1 MDMQEALRKR
11 LAEAGPVAALVA
23 TRISWIIRSQGG
35 ALPAITLQTISGGN
49 ETDYTANQQTQTSR
63 VQIDVWGKTYASVRA
78 LAAAVIAAVEPPHSG
93 NGIRFERSF
102 LDNQRDLGE
111 QTDAG
116 FIHRISLDFII
127 WYAGL

>member
-1 MDMQEALRKR
+1 MDMQAALRKR
-11 LAEAGPVAALVA
+11 LVDASPVAAIA
-23 TRISWIIRSQGG
+23 STRINWIIRPQGD

-49 ETDYTANQQTQTSR
+49 ETDYTANQQTQTNR

-93 NGIRFERSF
+93 DGIRFERSF
-102 LDNQRDLGE
+102 LENQSDLGE
-111 QTDAG
+111 QTDTG

-127 WYAGL
+127 WYAAL